1 MCIQYNA
8 KYVCVTLSWW
18 ASRGVRPLCP
28 ICWVTSKTTAFSEH
42 LTKSS
47 PHPPWP
53 TSGDSA
59 VSWQLLRLACG
70 QVMCQ
75 RHLSH
80 LQAKDSPVSN
90 SQRNNHLP
98 GPFFQPKTAS
108 NKHLLNL
115 MRYVDYRHK
124 LFNNLSACRHHPG
137 ILLIAQGKEQHI
149 GPTLSKV
156 R

>member
-1 MCIQYNA
+1 MSHCPRGLHMMSDPPVPSAGLLLRQQLSQS
-8 KYVCVTLSWW
+8 TLPS
-18 ASRGVRPLCP
+18 L
-28 ICWVTSKTTAFSEH
+28 
-42 LTKSS
+42 
-47 PHPPWP
+47 HPPWP
-53 TSGDSA
+53 MPGGSVAG
-59 VSWQLLRLACG
+59 WQLFRLACG

-80 LQAKDSPVSN
+80 LQARDSPVSN

-98 GPFFQPKTAS
+98 DPFFQPKTVS

-115 MRYVDYRHK
+115 MRRVDYRHEQ
-124 LFNNLSACRHHPG
+124 FNNLSACRHRPG

-149 GPTLSKV
+149 GPALSKV